1 MVKMHHGTLLVKRTA
16 KEIWHGWL
24 APVCIKL
31 SSSWFQKEKR
41 GVAPAIFQAAWISPP
56 PSPPPYTPYK
66 LDVVFNFFWMDPS
79 QETVTNQQPSHMWQS
94 EFFSRRYARD
104 FCCWFAW
111 SEFAYLVQ
119 RIQQPFLKLQIL
131 TFHKSFNNSDCFG
144 QKIDNKYINIDL

>member
-66 LDVVFNFFWMDPS
+66 LDVVFNFFEWTLVRRQS
-79 QETVTNQQPSHMWQS
+79 QTNNQAICGKANSSLDATLVISAAGLLEVNLLIQFLSFATGPTTNSETTNSAFSH
-94 EFFSRRYARD
+94 
-104 FCCWFAW
+104 
-111 SEFAYLVQ
+111 
-119 RIQQPFLKLQIL
+119 QI
-131 TFHKSFNNSDCFG
+131 FWKS
-144 QKIDNKYINIDL
+144 IDNKYIHIVL

>member
-41 GVAPAIFQAAWISPP
+41 GVAPAIFQAAWIPP

-66 LDVVFNFFWMDPS
+66 LDVVFNFFEWTLVRRQSQTNNQAICGKANSSLDATLVISAAALLEVNSLGQFLICPTDPKTNS
-79 QETVTNQQPSHMWQS
+79 ETPNP
-94 EFFSRRYARD
+94 EISRISCRQNIH
-104 FCCWFAW
+104 
-111 SEFAYLVQ
+111 E
-119 RIQQPFLKLQIL
+119 
-131 TFHKSFNNSDCFG
+131 NS
-144 QKIDNKYINIDL
+144 